1 MLNHSADLNTMP
13 TFETINATCNILDK
27 HSFVS
32 HFYTDNVQLYLTFHR
47 TDITTCT
54 TEDINDWMAS
64 NHFMMNPSKTPDVLL
79 CSTNHQP
86 PELLRTPVSHRHHDY

>member
-1 MLNHSADLNTMP
+1 MMQTYHGPRNTSMLNHSADLNTMP

-47 TDITTCT
+47 TDITTLPH
-54 TEDINDWMAS
+54 A
-64 NHFMMNPSKTPDVLL
+64 PLKTSMTGWPQII
-79 CSTNHQP
+79 S
-86 PELLRTPVSHRHHDY
+86 